1 MKRAKYSIAAI
12 AVLVGLTV
20 WLIYPRA
27 EIKAQN
33 DVPSGLIPNVPVQG
47 TLANRFGE
55 EWTLAGCAGDVITA
69 TIQSAAFAP
78 NLELYP
84 PVGRTP
90 LAATR
95 NTSQR
100 SAQLPGTTLPANGEY
115 TLVALGSS
123 ARATAAPMA

>member
-1 MKRAKYSIAAI
+1 MIRAKYSTAAM
-12 AVLVGLTV
+12 AMLVGLTV
-20 WLIYPRA
+20 WLIYPRV
-27 EIKAQN
+27 ETQAQS
-33 DVPSGLIPNVPVQG
+33 DVPSGLIHNVPVQG
-47 TLANRFGE
+47 TLADRFGE

-69 TIQSAAFAP
+69 TIQSSAFAP

-123 ARATAAPMA
+123 ARDRGAIR